1 MHVHVVV
8 CVIQS
13 STHVS
18 HGGNQGEHYERKDVG
33 KWDGKGSMGKTFEGL
48 RKEEGG

>member
-13 STHVS
+13 STVL
-18 HGGNQGEHYERKDVG
+18 HGGNQAEHYERKDVG
-33 KWDGKGSMGKTFEGL
+33 KWEGKGSMGKTFEGL